1 MLIHAHLHTIAHTPI
16 EGSPTDS
23 EEEAGDH
30 MILNQ
35 PTQWST
41 ILGDQILVVRG
52 DWGPEE
58 ERGGEGRSRKS
69 EGGEGRCG
77 EEQTDG
83 ARMVMQIFIH
93 GPLLSVTIPNSTK
106 QGHNGPL

>member
-30 MILNQ
+30 VILNQ

-41 ILGDQILVVRG
+41 IFGDQILVVCG
-52 DWGPEE
+52 DWGPEK
-58 ERGGEGRSRKS
+58 ERGGEEGR
-69 EGGEGRCG
+69 EEGEGRW

-83 ARMVMQIFIH
+83 ARMVIS
-93 GPLLSVTIPNSTK
+93 GA
-106 QGHNGPL
+106 